1 MIITILLQAYNE
13 LTSGH
18 LQRFVKWNLELG
30 DHLVALDDQ
39 STDGTFEF
47 LSSEFDLVLRTKCR
61 SFNSELYNKQLLL
74 ESAQAQFPETDWFLW
89 LDADELLLMTRS
101 ELESLLV
108 YADKLNHDSISL
120 PLVNLWKSENY
131 FRLDSKFDDLVN
143 IRLWKNSDK
152 LWYNP
157 TPGLHQPLHPLGL
170 NNTLPESRFR
180 VLHFGFSSFD
190 LIVQKFASYSKL
202 GQRGRGLWRL
212 VDESLL
218 EVAPIS
224 SRFDSLGG
232 RAANYFRDTML
243 SPAGTQSTIYDY
255 VWAKRALDGN
265 ASTPSTKVT
274 LISLIYSGVDWLEFQ
289 YGELLKLASELPP
302 GEVEILF
309 VANDASAAVI
319 DFLDGNAI
327 PYVFSPGK
335 IDDAE
340 WYINS
345 VYRSYN
351 YGVANAKGE
360 YVLLTNSD
368 MAYSEGFLYSMI
380 IEADPNKYLVAK
392 LIESGRLKPADSA
405 VKKDLGKR
413 IKNFKRR
420 EFTRIVNSS
429 RKRSLENGGLYMP
442 ALVHRETF
450 LKYGGY
456 PEGNLRKNSLD
467 NYIDGSAYEI
477 AVQGEELV
485 PGDQAFLQLLSKS
498 SVVHKTNLNS
508 FCYHFQEGEKTEF
521 HPKVG
526 SKIASGIA
534 IANDRLIGINN
545 EKTLWNFLID
555 DLGLSGLRVSKYE
568 LGTGT
573 RWPYRFSSPTLYHK
587 PSARLLFRNATFLRR
602 MKGPWRQIVLVQDA
616 VTNVSLL
623 KNQTFARQNSAAE
636 ITNSEVFVNSLDF
649 SPGHN
654 QYLIPLPVDPQWET
668 TSLAIEKK
676 NGSAIRA
683 IFIGAFNNTKGWP
696 EVKLLVEKYADVEF
710 LLVSKYADDDPG
722 LEFKDGV
729 NWKIK
734 RNLSVEQLIKEVD
747 KSDFMILGSPFESQC
762 LVAIECALR
771 NKPIVMKKTGLLS
784 TFPSH
789 DREKLGYFLDD
800 LDEGLSAMLQMIR
813 ENPDNFQPREIL
825 EKYALDSTSLR
836 KEWISILINELK
848 MSFLPETPL
857 SLVNSLKSKI
867 PNRVK
872 KPIRLVLNLFRSKPV
887 GV

>member
-18 LQRFVKWNLELG
+18 LQRFVKWNRELG
-30 DHLVALDDQ
+30 NYLVALDDQ

-61 SFNSELYNKQLLL
+61 SFNSELYNKQFLL

-108 YADKLNHDSISL
+108 YAEELDHDSISL

-143 IRLWKNSDK
+143 IRLWKNSDE

-190 LIVQKFASYSKL
+190 LIVQKFASYSQL

-218 EVAPIS
+218 EVEPIS

-232 RAANYFRDTML
+232 RAADYFHGKLL
-243 SPAGTQSTIYDY
+243 SPVVTQSTIYDY

-265 ASTPSTKVT
+265 SSAPATKIT

-309 VANDASAAVI
+309 VANDATAAVI
-319 DFLDGNAI
+319 DFLNANAI
-327 PYVFSPGK
+327 PYVLSPGR

-351 YGVANAKGE
+351 YGVAKAKGE

-380 IEADPNKYLVAK
+380 MEADPDKYLVAK
-392 LIESGRLKPADSA
+392 LIESGRLKPAASA
-405 VKKDLGKR
+405 VKKNLGKR
-413 IKNFKRR
+413 IEKFKRR
-420 EFTRIVNSS
+420 EFNKIVNSS
-429 RKRSLENGGLYMP
+429 RQRKLEDGGLYMP

-450 LKYGGY
+450 LKFGGY
-456 PEGNLRKNSLD
+456 PEGNLRKKSLGD
-467 NYIDGSAYEI
+467 YVEGLPFEV

-485 PGDQAFLQLLSKS
+485 PGDQAFLCLLSKF
-498 SVVHKTNLNS
+498 SVEHKTNLNS
-508 FCYHFQEGEKTEF
+508 FCYHFQEGEKTEYR
-521 HPKVG
+521 PKAK
-526 SKIASGIA
+526 SEIASGIA

-545 EKTLWNFLID
+545 EKTLWNFLIE
-555 DLGLSGLRVSKYE
+555 DLELSGLSVFKHK

-573 RWPYRFSSPTLYHK
+573 RWPYRFASPDLYHK
-587 PSARLLFRNATFLRR
+587 PTARILFRNATFLRR
-602 MKGPWRQIVLVQDA
+602 IKGPWRQIVLVQDA
-616 VTNVSLL
+616 VKNVGLL
-623 KNQTFARQNSAAE
+623 KNQTFARQHSAAE
-636 ITNSEVFVNSLDF
+636 ITNSETFVNNLDF
-649 SPGHN
+649 PPGHN

-668 TSLAIEKK
+668 ASVSTKIKGDSP
-676 NGSAIRA
+676 IRA
-683 IFIGAFNNTKGWP
+683 IFIGAFNDTKGWQ
-696 EVKLLVEKYADVEF
+696 EVKLLVEKYTDVQF
-710 LLVSKYADDDPG
+710 LLVSKYADDDSG
-722 LEFKDGV
+722 LKFKDGV

-734 RNLSVEQLIKEVD
+734 RNLGVEELIKEVD
-747 KSDFMILGSPFESQC
+747 QSDFMILGSPFESQC

-784 TFPSH
+784 TFPSN
-789 DREKLGYFLDD
+789 DRKKLGCFLDD
-800 LDEGLSAMLQMIR
+800 LDEGLSTVLQKIR
-813 ENPDNFQPREIL
+813 ENPDYFQPREIL
-825 EKYALDSTSLR
+825 KKYALDSSSLR
-836 KEWISILINELK
+836 KEWMGILINELK
-848 MSFLPETPL
+848 LSFLPSTPQTKM
-857 SLVNSLKSKI
+857 NSFKKRM
-867 PNRVK
+867 PNRIK
-872 KPIRLVLNLFRSKPV
+872 KLIRLVLSLFRSKPD